1 MENVLLRSVIAAEDL
16 LRLAICKRSKQHPPW
31 CFISLPLLPFLAAT
45 LSLPLHPS
53 LSLFVTLLQGGFL
66 SFIHLF
72 LCLFFCCFWCVP
84 SKVPFRSFRI
94 AAACFLVYP
103 SRSVQPQTRTT
114 LMIASKTIGY
124 ASSSLQPRTWTT
136 TTTASK
142 TIGYPSRWLQ
152 PRTWTSRKP
161 LDHLPWRCS
170 RGLGQGG

>member
-1 MENVLLRSVIAAEDL
+1 MVLHFIASVAFPCCYPLPSTA
-16 LRLAICKRSKQHPPW
+16 SVS
-31 CFISLPLLPFLAAT
+31 ISVGY
-45 LSLPLHPS
+45 
-53 LSLFVTLLQGGFL
+53 FVTRWV
-66 SFIHLF
+66 SFVHSLVLVF
-72 LCLFFCCFWCVP
+72 VFCCFWCVP

-124 ASSSLQPRTWTT
+124 ASSSLQPRTRTT